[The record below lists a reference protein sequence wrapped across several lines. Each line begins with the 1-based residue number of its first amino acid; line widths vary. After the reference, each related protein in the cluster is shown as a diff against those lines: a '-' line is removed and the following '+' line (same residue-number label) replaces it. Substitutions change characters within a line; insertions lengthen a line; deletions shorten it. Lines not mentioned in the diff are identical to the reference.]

1 MLEGSV
7 RKEGNNLR
15 ITAQLIDVTDD
26 IHLWS
31 EKYDREL
38 KSVFAIQ
45 DEISQAIASAL
56 HVELMGEEGAPL
68 VIASTKS
75 VAAYDLYLKGRYFWL
90 QRGEGLRKS
99 IKYFEQAIKKDPNFA
114 LAYTGLGDA
123 YNLLA
128 TYQYLP
134 IKQALPKAKQALL
147 KALELDPNMAEAHA
161 SYGYFLWFDL
171 GWIYN
176 DLVEKEFK
184 RSIELNSNL
193 YYPHLW
199 YSFYLNSMGRFEEAN
214 READYAMEIDPLNF
228 HTHDVYGRNLY
239 FQRQFHKAEKHLKT
253 AIELNPDFPSSSSH
267 LGRLFILQKRYEEGI
282 ELIENAMSLVA
293 NGQGIYRGNGLSLG
307 WACAMSGDRE
317 KAKEILSDLEEKAK
331 SEYVSPME
339 IGLIYLG
346 LDEVDNAF
354 TWFTRAVVGTDY
366 GILLLKLDPIFD
378 PLRSDP
384 RYAELLRKMGLEE

>member
-1 MLEGSV
+1 M
-7 RKEGNNLR
+7 
-15 ITAQLIDVTDD
+15 
-26 IHLWS
+26 
-31 EKYDREL
+31 
-38 KSVFAIQ
+38 
-45 DEISQAIASAL
+45 
-56 HVELMGEEGAPL
+56 
-68 VIASTKS
+68 
-75 VAAYDLYLKGRYFWL
+75 
-90 QRGEGLRKS
+90 
-99 IKYFEQAIKKDPNFA
+99 
-114 LAYTGLGDA
+114 
-123 YNLLA
+123 
-128 TYQYLP
+128 
-134 IKQALPKAKQALL
+134 
-147 KALELDPNMAEAHA
+147 
-161 SYGYFLWFDL
+161 

-253 AIELNPDFPSSSSH
+253 AIELNPDFPSSYSH